1 MMRHMKNYKKE
12 ISSNDKTS
20 QCTQEPNDNVEP
32 VIRGEEIQLE
42 FDFMNDGSLDFN

>member
-1 MMRHMKNYKKE
+1 MKNYTRE
-12 ISSNDKTS
+12 DSSDGKTS
-20 QCTQEPNDNVEP
+20 KCTQESNDNVEP

>member
-1 MMRHMKNYKKE
+1 MNNYKIE
-12 ISSNDKTS
+12 NSSDDKTS
-20 QCTQEPNDNVEP
+20 KCTQEPNYNVEP

>member
-1 MMRHMKNYKKE
+1 MNKYKKE

-32 VIRGEEIQLE
+32 VIRGEEEQLE
-42 FDFMNDGSLDFN
+42 FDFMNDGSLDLN